1 MAVFSKVLGG
11 IVSLAYVVSALNNGL
26 AVTPQM
32 GWDDW
37 NAFGCNLDQQL
48 ILSTAD
54 VIKNT
59 GLRDLGYYY
68 IILDDCWSSGRTSS
82 GQLIADAKKFPN
94 GMKYLGDQLHAEG
107 FGFGMYSSAG
117 TKTCA
122 GYPASLGMETTDA
135 NTFASWGVDYLKY
148 DNCNNQGKSGS
159 QAVSSARYNA
169 MEKALAATGRK
180 ILYSLCN
187 WGEDSPWVWGP
198 SVGNSWRITGDIT
211 DKYNS
216 ASSTCPIPR
225 SGGYGCSVTQIMSK
239 QAEIASFS
247 GPGGWNDLDMLEVGN
262 GGMTDAEY
270 VAHFSMWSAAKSPLI
285 MGNDMRKLKASDWS
299 ILANP
304 AVIAVNQDPLGVAAS
319 YRWTHNNVQLWS
331 GPLVSTTGSSTNDMV
346 VVLFNNG
353 GSSTT
358 ASATLTDIFGSSNV
372 PNTKFEIR
380 DLWGSRLSDSQAQAV
395 LNDGAAAHSSLLYN
409 ANAQSYKTGLAKA
422 DPKLLGTVVGS
433 VSGASG
439 SISQSVPALGCRIF
453 RLRAVGDSSPGQG
466 SPSTTTTTA
475 APAGP
480 TTTSGSQGSQ
490 QTKYG
495 QCGGQGWT
503 GPTSCVPPS
512 TCTAQNQWYSQCL

>member
-1 MAVFSKVLGG
+1 
-11 IVSLAYVVSALNNGL
+11 
-26 AVTPQM
+26 
-32 GWDDW
+32 
-37 NAFGCNLDQQL
+37 
-48 ILSTAD
+48 
-54 VIKNT
+54 
-59 GLRDLGYYY
+59 
-68 IILDDCWSSGRTSS
+68 
-82 GQLIADAKKFPN
+82 
-94 GMKYLGDQLHAEG
+94 
-107 FGFGMYSSAG
+107 
-117 TKTCA
+117 
-122 GYPASLGMETTDA
+122 
-135 NTFASWGVDYLKY
+135 
-148 DNCNNQGKSGS
+148 
-159 QAVSSARYNA
+159 
-169 MEKALAATGRK
+169 
-180 ILYSLCN
+180 
-187 WGEDSPWVWGP
+187 
-198 SVGNSWRITGDIT
+198 
-211 DKYNS
+211 
-216 ASSTCPIPR
+216 
-225 SGGYGCSVTQIMSK
+225 
-239 QAEIASFS
+239 
-247 GPGGWNDLDMLEVGN
+247 
-262 GGMTDAEY
+262 
-270 VAHFSMWSAAKSPLI
+270 

-319 YRWTHNNVQLWS
+319 YRWTRNNVQLWS

-512 TCTAQNQWYSQCL
+512 TCTAQNRKCFSFT